1 MMKRTTSTL
10 RLVAALT
17 FGLSLPLTSFASG
30 LDFPHISTSGYG
42 EISVSPDSALVSV
55 RVEMIAKTAEQAK
68 SKVDQSVSHFVQ
80 QAQEKGVERQQIH
93 SSNLHIAPQY
103 RYPKDAQPELEGY
116 RATRTIT
123 LTVLELEKLNSYL
136 DLAMQSGIN
145 RVDSVKLQTTQ
156 YDSYKQQALELAIK
170 DAQSKATSLAKGF
183 DQRVEQVWEIR
194 YQQDQPRVMRAVAMD
209 NVGESNSYM
218 DKAIVIRDRVD
229 VVFKLSS
236 Q

>member
-1 MMKRTTSTL
+1 
-10 RLVAALT
+10 
-17 FGLSLPLTSFASG
+17 
-30 LDFPHISTSGYG
+30 
-42 EISVSPDSALVSV
+42 
-55 RVEMIAKTAEQAK
+55 MIAKTAEQAK